1 MAENES
7 LRPSGARPPVWCVC
21 AAPAEGDAGHRV
33 AAPHVR
39 RVCVCVCMRARA
51 RVCACLCFRFIVCV
65 CVCQAE
71 GVRNLDLVPEAGAL
85 VAIGFAKA

>member
-65 CVCQAE
+65 CVCVCARARVCVKRKGRIE
-71 GVRNLDLVPEAGAL
+71 PG
-85 VAIGFAKA
+85 

>member
-39 RVCVCVCMRARA
+39 RVCVCVYARARA
-51 RVCACLCFRFIVCV
+51 RVCVFVFSFHCVCV